1 MKRNW
6 LAGWALLLCFLIW
19 GVGTTAVP
27 ATAENQLKIR
37 LEYGAFDPLVDGEP
51 AVPLALRA
59 PANTPYALLQ
69 LAGPVQQGWLDDLQA
84 LGVTFYNFLPDY
96 TYVVHIPAAN
106 RPAVATHPA
115 VRWLGPLHPAYKLS
129 PGLSGGLLL
138 VELYPDASMT
148 AVATLLQLAGATIR
162 EQNDAAHLFVVDAP
176 ETAVSAL
183 ATIEQVRWIQNL
195 APMQEMNDDAGWLTQ
210 SGLYDVRSLHERG
223 LTGAGQVAG
232 VADSGLAVYDYGDA
246 EPLLYDGVPSCYFVD
261 NSGGTPQLP
270 GPDHRK
276 VVGYVVPPGSGG
288 DRLDSTGHGTHVA
301 GSIVG
306 SRAPWDERAAADG
319 QAYEARVFFQDIGRG
334 VGFPESP
341 AGEMVPP
348 TDYRVLFGQAYD
360 ANGDGIYQPAL
371 EPRTHS
377 NSWGSPQP
385 IYSAETA
392 QTDEFMWTH
401 PDFLILFAAGNQ
413 GPGPNTVGYPATA
426 KNIVSV
432 GATENG
438 LADYSNMG
446 FYSSHG
452 PAPMGRLAPTI
463 SAPGDR
469 INSALRGDPCGSTPD
484 RQGTSM
490 AAPVAHGL
498 ALLMRQYLWDG
509 YYPSGQ
515 ANPDDHHH
523 PSAALL
529 KAMLISS
536 GRPLDG
542 LYTDNGAGGS
552 WPSSGQGWGL
562 VTGGDVLYFQGD
574 RRGLWLHDEY
584 ALDGS
589 VGFDAA
595 GQQRSFTITVSNG
608 RPWQPEPLKIVLNWT
623 DYPGA
628 AIAGGALV
636 NDLNLTVTGPDGTVY
651 LGNDPA
657 NNDFRGLPELPLTMP
672 DSVNPWEVVYLEN
685 PLPGDY
691 TVTVTAANLG
701 SLALNGRKQGYALVI
716 TGDLLSRQGR
726 PAIEHPRYQVSSS
739 AVARL
744 RLTDL
749 DLNQDS
755 QQAETVP
762 VTVSSQT
769 QPDGVTVTLV
779 ETDLDSAVFAGE
791 IVLTTGLPAA
801 GELAVAAGDTMTMAY
816 LDLDDGRSGQAI
828 VTATAEVMVRPLN
841 FINPPTLSGADES
854 EDGHITV
861 TWSAPE
867 NVTNLE
873 GYELQQTVAF
883 TLPLFDDAEGDINE
897 LWQPGS
903 LTAPWTQSPA
913 YAQSGLLGYWSG
925 RGDTG
930 LEINTS
936 LTLQQDVTLPLTV
949 TTAQLS
955 FYSRYFNGWN
965 DSGHVEIST
974 DGGQSWTRLHQLTA
988 APRLVPPDTR
998 LQYHQ
1003 LDLTP
1008 TIGTPFRIR
1017 FRYDNGVISQPPDS
1031 PGWWLDDIQISGGV
1045 WQTVAT
1051 TAPGVTSAVVAVNDS
1066 GVYHYRV
1073 RANYLD
1079 GSATGWSHAAGV
1091 TVDRP
1096 TLPTPVGSGKASGGG
1111 WLTTHEGDK
1120 INFGFQVQ
1128 QVDGPAEGELQLR
1141 DRLAGVKIHLDTVT
1155 AVGHVSGDCGGMVA
1169 GANALEFH
1177 GSGLFNDAPASFR
1190 VCLEDNGEPGHGD
1203 RFHLAC
1209 LDGCLYETG
1218 GRVADNQLGGGNTR
1232 LHATPDGPVPPPDGE
1247 AEPSVLILQP
1257 LLLSEGT
1264 AGLIQP
1270 LAVAAYDADGA
1281 PMAGVTISLVSS
1293 DGSDPITAVTGND
1306 GLVLL
1311 SVVLPLGEVEYF
1323 AAAGSLQANTVMIT
1337 GLPAFP

>member
-1 MKRNW
+1 MKGNW
-6 LAGWALLLCFLIW
+6 LAGWVLLLLLLVG

-27 ATAENQLKIR
+27 ATAENSLKIR
-37 LEYGAFDPLVDGEP
+37 LEYATFDPLADGQP
-51 AVPLALRA
+51 ALPPDLLAR
-59 PANTPYALLQ
+59 ANTPYTLLQ
-69 LAGPVQQGWLDDLQA
+69 LVGPVQQSWLDDLQA
-84 LGVTFYNFLPDY
+84 QGVTFYSYLPDY
-96 TYVVHIPAAN
+96 TYVVHLPAAN
-106 RPAVATHPA
+106 RPVVAADPA

-129 PGLSGGLLL
+129 PGLSGGRLL
-138 VELYPDASMT
+138 VELYPDADMT

-162 EQNDAAHLFVVDAP
+162 EQNDGAHLYVVDVPA
-176 ETAVSAL
+176 TAVIAL
-183 ATIEQVRWIQNL
+183 AQIEEVRWIQNL
-195 APMQEMNDDAGWLTQ
+195 APMQEMNDAAGWLTQ

-223 LTGAGQVAG
+223 LTGASQVAG

-246 EPLLYDGVPSCYFVD
+246 EPLLYDGVSSCYFVD
-261 NSGGTPQLP
+261 DSGGTPQPP

-276 VVGYVVPPGSGG
+276 VVAYVVPPGSGG
-288 DRLDSTGHGTHVA
+288 DRLDSTGHGTHVV

-348 TDYRVLFGQAYD
+348 SDYRVLFGQAYD
-360 ANGDGIYQPAL
+360 ANGDGIYQPGL

-377 NSWGSPQP
+377 NSWGSPLP

-413 GPGPNTVGYPATA
+413 GPGPNTLGYPATA

-469 INSALRGDPCGSTPD
+469 VNSALRGDPCGSTPD

-490 AAPVAHGL
+490 ATPVAHGL

-515 ANPDDHHH
+515 PNPVDHHH

-542 LYTDNGAGGS
+542 LYTDNGAGGA
-552 WPSSGQGWGL
+552 WPSNGQGWGL
-562 VTGGDVLYFQGD
+562 VTGNDVLYFQGD

-595 GQQRSFTITVSNG
+595 GQERTFTVTVSDG

-636 NDLNLTVTGPDGTVY
+636 NDLNLAVTGPDGTVY

-657 NNDFRGLPELPLTMP
+657 SNDFRGLPELPLTMP

-685 PLPGDY
+685 PLPGNY

-701 SLALNGRKQGYALVI
+701 SLALDGRKQGYALVI
-716 TGDLLSRQGR
+716 TGDLLSQQGR
-726 PAIEHPRYQVSSS
+726 PAIEHPRYEVTSS

-744 RLTDL
+744 RLADL
-749 DLNQDS
+749 DLNQDP
-755 QQAETVP
+755 QQVETVQ

-779 ETDLDSAVFAGE
+779 ETDPNSAVFAGE
-791 IVLTTGLPAA
+791 IVLTTGFPAA
-801 GELAVAAGDTMTMAY
+801 GELAVAAGDRVTMTY
-816 LDLDDGRSGQAI
+816 LDADDGRSGPATVI
-828 VTATAEVMVRPLN
+828 ATAEAMVRPLN
-841 FINPPTLSGADES
+841 FINPPVLSGPDES
-854 EDGHITV
+854 EDGRILL
-861 TWSAPE
+861 TWSTPE
-867 NVTNLE
+867 NTAGLE
-873 GYELQQTVAF
+873 GYELQVT
-883 TLPLFDDAEGDINE
+883 TLFAQPLFDEAEADIND
-897 LWQPGS
+897 LWHTGS
-903 LTAPWTQSPA
+903 PLAPWTQSPV
-913 YAQSGLLGYWSG
+913 YAQSDLFSYWSG

-930 LEINTS
+930 LAINSS
-936 LTLQQDVTLPLTV
+936 LTLKEEVILPESV
-949 TTAQLS
+949 SSAQLS
-955 FYSRYFNGWN
+955 FYSRYFNDWN
-965 DSGHVEIST
+965 DGGHVEISS
-974 DGGQSWTRLHQLTA
+974 DGGQSWTRLRQLVA

-1008 TIGTPFRIR
+1008 YIGALFRIR
-1017 FRYDNGVISQPPDS
+1017 FRYDNGAFSLPPES
-1031 PGWWLDDIQISGGV
+1031 PGWWLDDLQISGGV

-1051 TAPGVTSAVVAVNDS
+1051 TAPGVTGAAVEVDSS
-1066 GVYHYRV
+1066 GVYYYRV

-1091 TVDRP
+1091 TVE
-1096 TLPTPVGSGKASGGG
+1096 LPPSPAPIGGGKATGGG
-1111 WLTTHEGDK
+1111 WLATHEGDK

-1128 QVDGPAEGELQLR
+1128 QLDGLVEGELQLR
-1141 DRLAGVKIHLDTVT
+1141 DRAANVKIHLDTIT
-1155 AVGHVSGDCGGMVA
+1155 AVGHVSGGCGDIVS
-1169 GANALEFH
+1169 GANALEFQ

-1190 VCLEDNGEPGHGD
+1190 VCLEDNGEPGYED
-1203 RFHLAC
+1203 RFHFAC
-1209 LDGCLYETG
+1209 LDGCVYETG
-1218 GRVADNQLGGGNTR
+1218 GRVVDDLLDGGNIR
-1232 LHATPDGPVPPPDGE
+1232 LHATPDGPVPPPDGG

-1257 LLLSEGT
+1257 LLLSEGI
-1264 AGLIQP
+1264 AGLVQP
-1270 LAVAAYDADGA
+1270 LAVAAYDVDGA
-1281 PMAGVTISLVSS
+1281 PMSGVPITLFSSAGDDLL
-1293 DGSDPITAVTGND
+1293 TAVTGSD
-1306 GLVLL
+1306 GLILF
-1311 SVVLPLGEVEYF
+1311 VVMLPLGEVEYV
-1323 AAAGSLQANTVMIT
+1323 AATGPSYSNTLIIT
-1337 GLPAFP
+1337 GLPALP